1 MTADTGAARP
11 GDGPGGPPRHP
22 RRPGGDTGAP
32 GWPGPAGGHP
42 REAPRT
48 AGTPGTG
55 PGHAAGGPGPG
66 VPGAAPAAH
75 RASPADRRSRAGSPL
90 RRLRRLLPP
99 GRRAPGGG
107 STTAHDLAVRHR
119 LLLTLSALLTLSLF
133 LSYEGVHGDANPLR
147 TSSAPAVLSIDTALY
162 ALGQAQR
169 DAGAAAP
176 TSDFQKQISVAAQ
189 SLAAAAGD
197 DVGGTA
203 GRQAL
208 QTVAGLITVYA
219 VKVQQ
224 AQLQPAGSV
233 LREAYLSYATSVL
246 TEQGSGVQARLK
258 ALQRQERGA
267 VRRQTSFGPL
277 LWLGWTVTLLL
288 ALALAAALLE
298 TQLFLRRRFRRRYN
312 RGLLAA
318 GALLA
323 AGIAATLLF
332 TAWTHQGMAHTR
344 DLLDRELTSGPLI
357 TGAGR
362 DTASYLADTGF
373 RASAAVWIL
382 VGGILLMAL
391 AETGLRRHIDDYR
404 FRPR

>member
-1 MTADTGAARP
+1 MI
-11 GDGPGGPPRHP
+11 
-22 RRPGGDTGAP
+22 
-32 GWPGPAGGHP
+32 
-42 REAPRT
+42 
-48 AGTPGTG
+48 
-55 PGHAAGGPGPG
+55 
-66 VPGAAPAAH
+66 
-75 RASPADRRSRAGSPL
+75 
-90 RRLRRLLPP
+90 RRLRP
-99 GRRAPGGG
+99 GRAGASG
-107 STTAHDLAVRHR
+107 TAHELAVRHR
-119 LLLTLSALLTLSLF
+119 LLLALSALLTLALF
-133 LSYEGVHGDANPLR
+133 LSYEGVHGDADPLR

-162 ALGQAQR
+162 ALGQAQQ

-224 AQLQPAGSV
+224 AQLQPADSV

-246 TEQGSGVQARLK
+246 TDQGSGIQARLT
-258 ALQRQERGA
+258 ALRTQQRAA
-267 VRRQTSFGPL
+267 VHRQTSFGPW
-277 LWLGWTVTLLL
+277 LWLGWSMTLLL
-288 ALALAAALLE
+288 AVALATALLE

-318 GALLA
+318 GTLLVA
-323 AGIAATLLF
+323 WVGTALLF
-332 TAWTHQGMAHTR
+332 TAWTHRGMARTR
-344 DLLDRELTSGPLI
+344 ALLDRPLTGQLI
-357 TGAGR
+357 TDAGR
-362 DTASYLADTGF
+362 HTTSYLAHTGF
-373 RASAAVWIL
+373 RASAAVGIL
-382 VGGILLMAL
+382 IGGILLMTL

>member
-1 MTADTGAARP
+1 MTPDTGAARP
-11 GDGPGGPPRHP
+11 GEGAGH
-22 RRPGGDTGAP
+22 RPGGGTGIP
-32 GWPGPAGGHP
+32 GQEASAGGHVAQA
-42 REAPRT
+42 RRT
-48 AGTPGTG
+48 ARTRSAHPDAPGARRG
-55 PGHAAGGPGPG
+55 DADGGPG
-66 VPGAAPAAH
+66 VAPTAH
-75 RASPADRRSRAGSPL
+75 RASPADRRTRAKSPL

-99 GRRAPGGG
+99 GRRAPDGE

-119 LLLTLSALLTLSLF
+119 LLLALSALLTLSLF

-197 DVGGTA
+197 DVGGPA

-224 AQLQPAGSV
+224 AQLQPADSV

-246 TEQGSGVQARLK
+246 TDQGSGIQARLK
-258 ALQRQERGA
+258 ALQRQERDA

-312 RGLLAA
+312 RGLLAG

-332 TAWTHQGMAHTR
+332 TVWTHQGMAHTR

-362 DTASYLADTGF
+362 HTASYLADTGF

-382 VGGILLMAL
+382 IGGILLMAL

>member
-1 MTADTGAARP
+1 MTPGNAPHTGAS
-11 GDGPGGPPRHP
+11 GGRD
-22 RRPGGDTGAP
+22 RTGARAHRTRSVIP
-32 GWPGPAGGHP
+32 SGRQGTRPATPPPVGRTDVHA
-42 REAPRT
+42 EAPRAT
-48 AGTPGTG
+48 APGRAPTTG
-55 PGHAAGGPGPG
+55 PT
-66 VPGAAPAAH
+66 
-75 RASPADRRSRAGSPL
+75 DRRTPAGRPAL
-90 RRLRRLLPP
+90 LRRLLPP
-99 GRRAPGGG
+99 GRPAPDGG

-119 LLLTLSALLTLSLF
+119 LLLVLSALLTLSLF

-197 DVGGTA
+197 GVGGPA

-219 VKVQQ
+219 VKVQK
-224 AQLQPAGSV
+224 AQLQPDGSV

-246 TEQGSGVQARLK
+246 TDEGSGIQARLK
-258 ALQRQERGA
+258 ALQAQQRAA
-267 VRRQTSFGPL
+267 VHRQTSFGPL
-277 LWLGWTVTLLL
+277 LWLGWTATVLL
-288 ALALAAALLE
+288 ALALGAALLE

-323 AGIAATLLF
+323 AGLAATLLF
-332 TAWTHQGMAHTR
+332 TVWTHQGMAHTR
-344 DLLDRELTSGPLI
+344 DLLDRPLTGRLI
-357 TGAGR
+357 TDAGR
-362 DTASYLADTGF
+362 TCASYLAHTGF

-382 VGGILLMAL
+382 IGGILLMAL